1 MTTGSFGLQQVL
13 QLSSAVERAQ
23 MAQQNL
29 ASEQAR
35 GFDRELEKLVDH
47 QRDQAQEVKQ
57 TENAKI
63 RDEDQRKPKH
73 YAKRPPKKGAGEEE
87 EEKEKEEAAPPSE
100 TGQGGLINV
109 VA

>member
-23 MAQQNL
+23 MAQQAQ

-47 QRDQAQEVKQ
+47 QRDQTQETKG

-73 YAKRPPKKGAGEEE
+73 YARRLPKKPEEE